1 MVRAALL
8 LNLLVGASPAL
19 ARPASTWESVA
30 LFDSF
35 AALQA
40 DQPREVLELGVIRR
54 DVGLDWTSARVELA
68 SLDLTVS
75 AAQAYGPVY
84 AFRVGDETWVNPAA
98 PAPGRQREYAR
109 LELWGDLGLL
119 QSRSCY
125 WVTWTSGEGQQE
137 GRVQCDLVL
146 NLLDLATGELTL
158 VNRRTAPELFADAPD
173 LVERL
178 STDRPRGPLRLRDIL
193 VAWLERQA
201 G

>member
-1 MVRAALL
+1 MTC
-8 LNLLVGASPAL
+8 SI
-19 ARPASTWESVA
+19 
-30 LFDSF
+30 FDSF

-40 DQPREVLELGVIRR
+40 DQPREVLELGVIHR

-68 SLDLTVS
+68 SLDLTAS

-98 PAPGRQREYAR
+98 PAPGRQQEYAR
-109 LELWGDLGLL
+109 LDAWGDLGLL
-119 QSRSCY
+119 QARSCY
-125 WVTWTSGEGQQE
+125 WVTWTSGEGQQ

-158 VNRRTAPELFADAPD
+158 VNRRSAPELFADAPD

-193 VAWLERQA
+193 VAWLERRQA